1 MTDHSKRNKKD
12 PATSK
17 GKLKTVRQGEINY
30 IDASS
35 LSRSLTMPK
44 KNYPIMLAILAVAVV
59 AACGLGFAI
68 NYNIVHGEDRL
79 KAQVLEIANRGVD
92 TEVPKLTDFVDYSD
106 ADFAPYMESAGY
118 AYVDMNEINKSPDF
132 TIDYFKLPSDMSVEE
147 AEGAYTNGIS
157 SLDTETAV
165 KLLSGSWRLTVNRAG
180 GFSYNIRYADFE
192 SDNPNSA
199 IQKAMEKQGLADTT
213 LTESGKDRTG
223 NQFQSGE
230 VEIDGYHY
238 TWTVSVCKLKEA
250 YRVSGIPGSSQ
261 YVGVRLNYYRS
272 AQ

>member
-1 MTDHSKRNKKD
+1 MTDHSKRNTKE
-12 PATSK
+12 PVSK
-17 GKLKTVRQGEINY
+17 HGRFKTIRQGEINF

-35 LSRSLTMPK
+35 LSRSPTMPK
-44 KNYPIMLAILAVAVV
+44 KNYPFMFAILALAILAAG
-59 AACGLGFAI
+59 GLGFAI

-79 KAQVLEIANRGVD
+79 KAQVVEIANRGVD
-92 TEVPKLTDFVDYSD
+92 KEVPKLTDFVDFSD
-106 ADFAPYMESAGY
+106 ADFAPYMESSGY

-132 TIDYFKLPSDMSVEE
+132 TIDYFKLPSDMTAEE

-157 SLDTETAV
+157 SLDTEAAV
-165 KLLSGSWRLTVNRAG
+165 KLLSGSWRLTANRAG

-199 IQKAMEKQGLADTT
+199 IQKAMEEQGLAGTT

-238 TWTVSVCKLKEA
+238 TWTVSVCKLKDA
-250 YRVSGIPGSSQ
+250 YKVSGIPGSSQ
-261 YVGVRLNYYRS
+261 YVGVRLNYDRS

>member
-1 MTDHSKRNKKD
+1 
-12 PATSK
+12 
-17 GKLKTVRQGEINY
+17 
-30 IDASS
+30 
-35 LSRSLTMPK
+35 
-44 KNYPIMLAILAVAVV
+44 
-59 AACGLGFAI
+59 
-68 NYNIVHGEDRL
+68 
-79 KAQVLEIANRGVD
+79 
-92 TEVPKLTDFVDYSD
+92 
-106 ADFAPYMESAGY
+106 MESAGY

-199 IQKAMEKQGLADTT
+199 IQKAMEEQGLADTT

-261 YVGVRLNYYRS
+261 YVGVRLNYDRS

>member
-1 MTDHSKRNKKD
+1 MTDHSMRNREESTPKK
-12 PATSK
+12 SRI
-17 GKLKTVRQGEINY
+17 KTVRHGEINY
-30 IDASS
+30 LDGSS
-35 LSRSLTMPK
+35 LSRPLSMPK
-44 KNYPIMLAILAVAVV
+44 KSYPIMLVILAAAILAAG
-59 AACGLGFAI
+59 GLGFAI
-68 NYNIVHGEDRL
+68 NYNIVHSEDRL
-79 KAQVLEIANRGVD
+79 KAQVMEIANRGVD
-92 TEVPKLTDFVDYSD
+92 QEVPKLTDFVDYSD
-106 ADFAPYMESAGY
+106 ADFAPYMESSGFT
-118 AYVDMNEINKSPDF
+118 YVDMNAINNSPDF
-132 TIDYFKLPSDMSVEE
+132 TIDYFKLPSDMTAEE
-147 AEGAYTNGIS
+147 AEGAYTDGIS

-199 IQKAMEKQGLADTT
+199 IQKAMEEQGLSGTN

-230 VEIDGYHY
+230 IEIDGYHY
-238 TWTVSVCKLKEA
+238 TWTVSVCKLKDA

-261 YVGVRLNYYRS
+261 YVGVRLNYDRS